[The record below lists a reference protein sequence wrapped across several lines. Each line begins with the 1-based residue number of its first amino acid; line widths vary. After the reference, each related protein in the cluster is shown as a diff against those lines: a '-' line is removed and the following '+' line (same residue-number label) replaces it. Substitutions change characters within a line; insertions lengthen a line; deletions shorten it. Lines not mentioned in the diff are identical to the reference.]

1 MPGRVE
7 QGQAHTR
14 IVDDR
19 VFGIDGDATSF
30 FQRVGI
36 EERVAMIDAAKPTHF
51 AGHVE
56 HRFGEGGLARIHV
69 GEHARDDLLHHAPVG
84 RWKSAGQCPT
94 SPS

>member
-1 MPGRVE
+1 
-7 QGQAHTR
+7 
-14 IVDDR
+14 
-19 VFGIDGDATSF
+19 
-30 FQRVGI
+30 
-36 EERVAMIDAAKPTHF
+36 MIDAAKPTHF